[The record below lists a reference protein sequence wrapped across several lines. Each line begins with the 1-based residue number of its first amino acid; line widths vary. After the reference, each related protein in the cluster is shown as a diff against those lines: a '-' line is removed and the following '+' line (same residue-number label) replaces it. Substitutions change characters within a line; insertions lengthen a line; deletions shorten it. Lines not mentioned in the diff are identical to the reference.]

1 MSDGKNT
8 ENKGFFSRIFGGL
21 TGSSESDVKEK
32 SSVELPSPSAIKAM
46 KKADIV
52 STAKEHGLE
61 LDISNTKAQLLESWE
76 NHFSNDDSPSAVDDA
91 AEIMAES
98 AANSSKPAEEAPEES
113 SAEEAPEE
121 ETPSEEPASEEA
133 PEEETSA
140 EEAPAEEATP
150 EEAPVEE
157 EALAEEA
164 PLEEEASAEEV
175 PEEAAPEEA
184 SVEEAPAEEAPAEE
198 APEEALAEEV
208 ASEEEAPAEETPAEE
223 ASPVIS
229 DVEKSPASIISDFE
243 KSQLKEDVPSFRPGD
258 TVSVSVKVKDGQRT
272 RLQAF
277 EGVVMSVRNSGLN
290 SSFIVRKISSGI
302 GVERTFQLHSPL
314 IDSISVKRKGDV
326 RKAKLFYLRER
337 SGKSARI
344 KERLD

>member
-1 MSDGKNT
+1 MSDDKKT

-21 TGSSESDVKEK
+21 IGSSESDVKEK

-61 LDISNTKAQLLESWE
+61 LDISNTKAQLLESWK
-76 NHFSNDDSPSAVDDA
+76 NHFSNDHSPSAVDDA
-91 AEIMAES
+91 AEAMAES
-98 AANSSKPAEEAPEES
+98 ASN
-113 SAEEAPEE
+113 
-121 ETPSEEPASEEA
+121 ASE
-133 PEEETSA
+133 
-140 EEAPAEEATP
+140 
-150 EEAPVEE
+150 
-157 EALAEEA
+157 
-164 PLEEEASAEEV
+164 
-175 PEEAAPEEA
+175 
-184 SVEEAPAEEAPAEE
+184 SVEEAPAEEA
-198 APEEALAEEV
+198 APEEEAR
-208 ASEEEAPAEETPAEE
+208 EEEAA
-223 ASPVIS
+223 PVIS
-229 DVEKSPASIISDFE
+229 DVEKSPASIVSDFE
-243 KSQLKEDVPSFRPGD
+243 KTQLKEDVPSFRPGD

-314 IDSISVKRKGDV
+314 IDSITVKRKGDV
-326 RKAKLFYLRER
+326 RKAKLFYLRDR

>member
-1 MSDGKNT
+1 MSDDNKT

-21 TGSSESDVKEK
+21 TGSSESEVKEK
-32 SSVELPSPSAIKAM
+32 MPVELPSPSAVKAM

-91 AEIMAES
+91 AEAMAES
-98 AANSSKPAEEAPEES
+98 AANTSDSLVEES
-113 SAEEAPEE
+113 VEKTAPVE
-121 ETPSEEPASEEA
+121 
-133 PEEETSA
+133 
-140 EEAPAEEATP
+140 EEAPAEEAVTE

-157 EALAEEA
+157 EAPAEEA
-164 PLEEEASAEEV
+164 VTEEEAPVEVDVTVEEV
-175 PEEAAPEEA
+175 EEEA
-184 SVEEAPAEEAPAEE
+184 SVEVDVTVEEVEEEAPVKVDVTVEE
-198 APEEALAEEV
+198 AT
-208 ASEEEAPAEETPAEE
+208 SEEEAPVEE
-223 ASPVIS
+223 ALVIS
-229 DVEKSPASIISDFE
+229 DVEKSPASIVSDFE
-243 KSQLKEDVPSFRPGD
+243 KSQLKEDIPPFRPGD
-258 TVSVSVKVKDGQRT
+258 TISVSVKVKDGQRT

-314 IDSISVKRKGDV
+314 IDSITVKRKGDV

>member
-1 MSDGKNT
+1 MSDDKKT

-21 TGSSESDVKEK
+21 IGSSESDVKEK

-61 LDISNTKAQLLESWE
+61 LDITNTKAQLLESWE

-91 AEIMAES
+91 AEAMAES
-98 AANSSKPAEEAPEES
+98 AAKTSESIEEAP
-113 SAEEAPEE
+113 
-121 ETPSEEPASEEA
+121 
-133 PEEETSA
+133 
-140 EEAPAEEATP
+140 
-150 EEAPVEE
+150 
-157 EALAEEA
+157 
-164 PLEEEASAEEV
+164 
-175 PEEAAPEEA
+175 
-184 SVEEAPAEEAPAEE
+184 VEEAPAEEA
-198 APEEALAEEV
+198 
-208 ASEEEAPAEETPAEE
+208 ASEEEAPAEEA
-223 ASPVIS
+223 APVIS
-229 DVEKSPASIISDFE
+229 DIEKSPASIVSDFE
-243 KSQLKEDVPSFRPGD
+243 KSQLKEDLPSFRPGD

>member
-1 MSDGKNT
+1 MSDDKKT

-32 SSVELPSPSAIKAM
+32 SSVKLPSPSAIKAM

-61 LDISNTKAQLLESWE
+61 LDITNTKAQLLESWE

-91 AEIMAES
+91 AEAMAES
-98 AANSSKPAEEAPEES
+98 AAKTSESIEEAP
-113 SAEEAPEE
+113 
-121 ETPSEEPASEEA
+121 
-133 PEEETSA
+133 
-140 EEAPAEEATP
+140 
-150 EEAPVEE
+150 
-157 EALAEEA
+157 
-164 PLEEEASAEEV
+164 
-175 PEEAAPEEA
+175 
-184 SVEEAPAEEAPAEE
+184 VEEAPAEEA
-198 APEEALAEEV
+198 AP
-208 ASEEEAPAEETPAEE
+208 EEEAPVEE
-223 ASPVIS
+223 AAPVIS
-229 DVEKSPASIISDFE
+229 DVEKSPASIVSDFE
-243 KSQLKEDVPSFRPGD
+243 KSQLKENVPSFRPGD

>member
-1 MSDGKNT
+1 MSDDNKT

-21 TGSSESDVKEK
+21 TGSSESEVKEK
-32 SSVELPSPSAIKAM
+32 MPVELPSPSAVKAM

-91 AEIMAES
+91 AEAMAES
-98 AANSSKPAEEAPEES
+98 AANTSDSLLEES
-113 SAEEAPEE
+113 AEKTAPVE
-121 ETPSEEPASEEA
+121 
-133 PEEETSA
+133 
-140 EEAPAEEATP
+140 

-157 EALAEEA
+157 
-164 PLEEEASAEEV
+164 
-175 PEEAAPEEA
+175 AAT
-184 SVEEAPAEEAPAEE
+184 
-198 APEEALAEEV
+198 
-208 ASEEEAPAEETPAEE
+208 EEEAPVEE
-223 ASPVIS
+223 ALVIS
-229 DVEKSPASIISDFE
+229 DVEKSPASIVSDFE
-243 KSQLKEDVPSFRPGD
+243 KSQLKEDIPPFRPGD

-314 IDSISVKRKGDV
+314 IDSITVKRKGDV

>member
-1 MSDGKNT
+1 MSDDKKT

-21 TGSSESDVKEK
+21 IGSSETDVKEK

-61 LDISNTKAQLLESWE
+61 LDITNTKAQLLESWE

-91 AEIMAES
+91 AEAMAES
-98 AANSSKPAEEAPEES
+98 AAKTSESIEEAP
-113 SAEEAPEE
+113 
-121 ETPSEEPASEEA
+121 
-133 PEEETSA
+133 
-140 EEAPAEEATP
+140 
-150 EEAPVEE
+150 
-157 EALAEEA
+157 
-164 PLEEEASAEEV
+164 
-175 PEEAAPEEA
+175 
-184 SVEEAPAEEAPAEE
+184 VEEAPAEEAAPEEE
-198 APEEALAEEV
+198 APV
-208 ASEEEAPAEETPAEE
+208 EEAPAEEA
-223 ASPVIS
+223 APVIS
-229 DVEKSPASIISDFE
+229 DVEKSPASIVSDFE
-243 KSQLKEDVPSFRPGD
+243 KSQLKEDLPSFRPGD

-314 IDSISVKRKGDV
+314 IDSILVKRKGDV

>member
-1 MSDGKNT
+1 MSDDKKT
-8 ENKGFFSRIFGGL
+8 ENKGFFSRLFGGF

-32 SSVELPSPSAIKAM
+32 PSVELPSPSAIKAM

-61 LDISNTKAQLLESWE
+61 LDITNTKAQLLESWE

-91 AEIMAES
+91 AEAMAES
-98 AANSSKPAEEAPEES
+98 AAKTSESTEEAP
-113 SAEEAPEE
+113 
-121 ETPSEEPASEEA
+121 
-133 PEEETSA
+133 
-140 EEAPAEEATP
+140 
-150 EEAPVEE
+150 
-157 EALAEEA
+157 
-164 PLEEEASAEEV
+164 
-175 PEEAAPEEA
+175 
-184 SVEEAPAEEAPAEE
+184 VEEAPAEEAA
-198 APEEALAEEV
+198 
-208 ASEEEAPAEETPAEE
+208 
-223 ASPVIS
+223 PVIS
-229 DVEKSPASIISDFE
+229 DVEKSPASIVSDFE
-243 KSQLKEDVPSFRPGD
+243 KSQLKEDLPSFRPGD

-314 IDSISVKRKGDV
+314 IDSILVKRKGDV

>member
-1 MSDGKNT
+1 MSDDKKT

-21 TGSSESDVKEK
+21 IGSSESDVKEK

-61 LDISNTKAQLLESWE
+61 LDITNTKAQLLESWE

-91 AEIMAES
+91 AEAMAES
-98 AANSSKPAEEAPEES
+98 AAKTSESTEEAPV
-113 SAEEAPEE
+113 
-121 ETPSEEPASEEA
+121 
-133 PEEETSA
+133 
-140 EEAPAEEATP
+140 EEAPAEEA
-150 EEAPVEE
+150 
-157 EALAEEA
+157 
-164 PLEEEASAEEV
+164 
-175 PEEAAPEEA
+175 APE
-184 SVEEAPAEEAPAEE
+184 EEAPAEEAPAEE
-198 APEEALAEEV
+198 AA
-208 ASEEEAPAEETPAEE
+208 
-223 ASPVIS
+223 PVIS
-229 DVEKSPASIISDFE
+229 DVEKSPASIVSDFE
-243 KSQLKEDVPSFRPGD
+243 KSQLKEDLPSFRPGD

-314 IDSISVKRKGDV
+314 IDSILVKRKGDV

>member
-1 MSDGKNT
+1 MSDDKKT
-8 ENKGFFSRIFGGL
+8 ENKGFFSRIFGAL

-32 SSVELPSPSAIKAM
+32 PPVELPSPSAIKAM

-52 STAKEHGLE
+52 ATAKEHGLE
-61 LDISNTKAQLLESWE
+61 LDISNTKAQLLESWKK
-76 NHFSNDDSPSAVDDA
+76 HFSNDTPSAVDDA
-91 AEIMAES
+91 AEVMAES
-98 AANSSKPAEEAPEES
+98 AANTSEPVEEA
-113 SAEEAPEE
+113 AP
-121 ETPSEEPASEEA
+121 
-133 PEEETSA
+133 A
-140 EEAPAEEATP
+140 EEAPAEE
-150 EEAPVEE
+150 EAPEE
-157 EALAEEA
+157 EAAPAEEA
-164 PLEEEASAEEV
+164 PAEEEAPTEEAAPEEEAPAEEEA
-175 PEEAAPEEA
+175 PTEEAAPEEA
-184 SVEEAPAEEAPAEE
+184 PAEEEAAPAEEAPAEE
-198 APEEALAEEV
+198 AAP
-208 ASEEEAPAEETPAEE
+208 EEEAPAEEEAPTEEAAPEEAPAEE
-223 ASPVIS
+223 EAAPVIS
-229 DVEKSPASIISDFE
+229 DVEKSPASIVSDFE

-314 IDSISVKRKGDV
+314 IDSIAVKRKGDV

>member
-1 MSDGKNT
+1 MSNDKKT

-21 TGSSESDVKEK
+21 IGSSKTEVEEK
-32 SSVELPSPSAIKAM
+32 PSVELPSPSAIKAM

-52 STAKEHGLE
+52 ATAKEHGLE

-76 NHFSNDDSPSAVDDA
+76 NHFSTDDSPSAVDDA
-91 AEIMAES
+91 AEVMAES
-98 AANSSKPAEEAPEES
+98 AAN
-113 SAEEAPEE
+113 
-121 ETPSEEPASEEA
+121 TSE
-133 PEEETSA
+133 SA
-140 EEAPAEEATP
+140 EEAPAEEAAP
-150 EEAPVEE
+150 EEAP
-157 EALAEEA
+157 AEI
-164 PLEEEASAEEV
+164 
-175 PEEAAPEEA
+175 
-184 SVEEAPAEEAPAEE
+184 EAPAEEAA
-198 APEEALAEEV
+198 
-208 ASEEEAPAEETPAEE
+208 
-223 ASPVIS
+223 PVIS
-229 DVEKSPASIISDFE
+229 DVEKSPASIVSDFE

-314 IDSISVKRKGDV
+314 IDSITVKRKGDV

>member
-1 MSDGKNT
+1 MSDDKKT

-21 TGSSESDVKEK
+21 IGSSESDVKEK

-61 LDISNTKAQLLESWE
+61 LDITNTKAQLLESWE

-91 AEIMAES
+91 AEAMAES
-98 AANSSKPAEEAPEES
+98 AAKTSES
-113 SAEEAPEE
+113 I
-121 ETPSEEPASEEA
+121 
-133 PEEETSA
+133 
-140 EEAPAEEATP
+140 
-150 EEAPVEE
+150 
-157 EALAEEA
+157 
-164 PLEEEASAEEV
+164 EEV
-175 PEEAAPEEA
+175 HEEAAPEEEA
-184 SVEEAPAEEAPAEE
+184 PVEEAPAEEAA
-198 APEEALAEEV
+198 
-208 ASEEEAPAEETPAEE
+208 
-223 ASPVIS
+223 PVIS
-229 DVEKSPASIISDFE
+229 DVEKSPASIVSDFE
-243 KSQLKEDVPSFRPGD
+243 KSQLKEDLPSFRPGD

>member
-1 MSDGKNT
+1 MSDDKKT
-8 ENKGFFSRIFGGL
+8 EKKGFFSRIFGGL

-61 LDISNTKAQLLESWE
+61 LDITNTKAQLLESWE

-91 AEIMAES
+91 AEAMAES
-98 AANSSKPAEEAPEES
+98 AAKTSESIEEAP
-113 SAEEAPEE
+113 
-121 ETPSEEPASEEA
+121 
-133 PEEETSA
+133 
-140 EEAPAEEATP
+140 
-150 EEAPVEE
+150 
-157 EALAEEA
+157 
-164 PLEEEASAEEV
+164 
-175 PEEAAPEEA
+175 
-184 SVEEAPAEEAPAEE
+184 VEEAPAEEA
-198 APEEALAEEV
+198 AP
-208 ASEEEAPAEETPAEE
+208 EEEAPVEE
-223 ASPVIS
+223 APVEEAAPVIS
-229 DVEKSPASIISDFE
+229 DVEKSPASIVSDFE
-243 KSQLKEDVPSFRPGD
+243 KSQLKEDLPSFRPGD

-314 IDSISVKRKGDV
+314 IDSILVKRKGDV

>member
-1 MSDGKNT
+1 MSDDKKT

-32 SSVELPSPSAIKAM
+32 PSVELPSPSAIKAM

-61 LDISNTKAQLLESWE
+61 LDITNTKAQLLESWE

-91 AEIMAES
+91 AEAMAES
-98 AANSSKPAEEAPEES
+98 AAKTSESIEEAP
-113 SAEEAPEE
+113 
-121 ETPSEEPASEEA
+121 
-133 PEEETSA
+133 
-140 EEAPAEEATP
+140 
-150 EEAPVEE
+150 
-157 EALAEEA
+157 
-164 PLEEEASAEEV
+164 
-175 PEEAAPEEA
+175 
-184 SVEEAPAEEAPAEE
+184 VEEAPAEEAA
-198 APEEALAEEV
+198 
-208 ASEEEAPAEETPAEE
+208 
-223 ASPVIS
+223 PVIS
-229 DVEKSPASIISDFE
+229 DVEKSPASIVSDFE
-243 KSQLKEDVPSFRPGD
+243 KSQLKEDLPSFRPGD

-314 IDSISVKRKGDV
+314 IDSISVKRKGEV

>member
-1 MSDGKNT
+1 MSDDKKT
-8 ENKGFFSRIFGGL
+8 ENKGFFSRIFGAL

-32 SSVELPSPSAIKAM
+32 PSIELPSPSAIKAM

-52 STAKEHGLE
+52 ATAKEHGLE

-91 AEIMAES
+91 AEVMAES
-98 AANSSKPAEEAPEES
+98 AANTSE
-113 SAEEAPEE
+113 SAEEALPEDA
-121 ETPSEEPASEEA
+121 PAE
-133 PEEETSA
+133 
-140 EEAPAEEATP
+140 EEAPAEEA
-150 EEAPVEE
+150 AP
-157 EALAEEA
+157 
-164 PLEEEASAEEV
+164 
-175 PEEAAPEEA
+175 
-184 SVEEAPAEEAPAEE
+184 EEAPAEEAPAEE
-198 APEEALAEEV
+198 AA
-208 ASEEEAPAEETPAEE
+208 
-223 ASPVIS
+223 PVIS
-229 DVEKSPASIISDFE
+229 DVEKSPASIVSDFE
-243 KSQLKEDVPSFRPGD
+243 KSQLKEGVPSFRPGD

-314 IDSISVKRKGDV
+314 IDSITVKRKGDV